1 MIMTNFICRL
11 RMGHP
16 LSSRNN
22 ASSADRYGHSSLAPL
37 FLLSEPDP
45 LRWAPLRSAAFGGF
59 LSQSPLSSERPG
71 GHSSPRSYGAGTVIS
86 LAEKI
91 AHSPLGADELGVGR
105 IVLDLLS

>member
-1 MIMTNFICRL
+1 MIRKAPTTIIRDRISSTMIMTNFICRL

-16 LSSRNN
+16 LSS
-22 ASSADRYGHSSLAPL
+22 
-37 FLLSEPDP
+37 E
-45 LRWAPLRSAAFGGF
+45 
-59 LSQSPLSSERPG
+59 QSPLSSGTPLRAFL
-71 GHSSPRSYGAGTVIS
+71 PRSYGAGTVIS